1 MPAIPKSR
9 PAPSPGAIVNGVTA
23 KEKLL
28 ELLPN
33 LTEAQAER
41 AIRAS
46 KIDAAEFDRWLAS
59 HPLDDDL
66 EALLDDTNGEMLGEM
81 DAEEAAAGFGDWKL

>member
-1 MPAIPKSR
+1 MPTIPKSR
-9 PAPSPGAIVNGVTA
+9 LAPAAGAIVNGVTA

-33 LTEAQAER
+33 LTEAQAAR
-41 AIRAS
+41 ALRAS
-46 KIDAAEFDRWLAS
+46 MIDAAEFDRWLAS

-66 EALLDDTNGEMLGEM
+66 EALLDATNDEMLGEM
-81 DAEEAAAGFGDWKL
+81 AAEERRAGFGERKL

>member
-9 PAPSPGAIVNGVTA
+9 TAPPPGAIVNDVTA

-28 ELLPN
+28 ELLPS

-41 AIRAS
+41 ALHAVEQQ
-46 KIDAAEFDRWLAS
+46 AALAE
-59 HPLDDDL
+59 HL
-66 EALLDDTNGEMLGEM
+66 
-81 DAEEAAAGFGDWKL
+81 DAEAELSLAELAAREDGWAAASARDAVREERW

>member
-9 PAPSPGAIVNGVTA
+9 PAPSSSAIVNGVTA

-28 ELLPN
+28 ALLPS
-33 LTEAQAER
+33 LTEAQAAR
-41 AIRAS
+41 ALRAS
-46 KIDAAEFDRWLAS
+46 AIDAAEFDRWLAS

-66 EALLDDTNGEMLGEM
+66 EALLDATNDEMLGELA
-81 DAEEAAAGFGDWKL
+81 AEERRAGFGEWKL

>member
-9 PAPSPGAIVNGVTA
+9 PAPPAGAIVNRVTA

-28 ELLPN
+28 ELLPK

-41 AIRAS
+41 VLHAIEQNAALAGFL
-46 KIDAAEFDRWLAS
+46 DAEAKLSPAEFAAR
-59 HPLDDDL
+59 
-66 EALLDDTNGEMLGEM
+66 E
-81 DAEEAAAGFGDWKL
+81 DAWAAASARDAVREQPW

>member
-9 PAPSPGAIVNGVTA
+9 PASPASAIVNGVTA

-28 ELLPN
+28 ELLPG

-41 AIRAS
+41 ALHAIEQNAALAGYLDTEAKLSPAELAARENAWATAS
-46 KIDAAEFDRWLAS
+46 ARDAVR
-59 HPLDDDL
+59 
-66 EALLDDTNGEMLGEM
+66 
-81 DAEEAAAGFGDWKL
+81 EEPW